1 MDKGKHVG
9 TQVLADGGLTWDLN
23 VRSVETAKSSAETE
37 KEGTKKAPE
46 GAQRVCGTSVRE
58 LERETTLNK

>member
-9 TQVLADGGLTWDLN
+9 TQVVADGGLTWDLN
-23 VRSVETAKSSAETE
+23 VCSVEIAKSSAETE

-46 GAQRVCGTSVRE
+46 GTR
-58 LERETTLNK
+58 